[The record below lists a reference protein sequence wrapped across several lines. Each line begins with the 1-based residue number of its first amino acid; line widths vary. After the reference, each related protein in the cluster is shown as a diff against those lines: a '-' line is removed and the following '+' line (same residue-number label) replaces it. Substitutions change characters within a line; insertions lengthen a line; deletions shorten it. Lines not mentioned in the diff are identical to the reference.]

1 MKYLLRCVAALTL
14 FLNTSAFSQ
23 VIAVDPL
30 SRGLFVTHQ
39 TMTMLYERADADV
52 TLVLVMGHPGHFG
65 LKVGDFFVKNQT
77 ANMMRNLTYSSKLR
91 ANVVIMD
98 SPFLLQGIGARSNSD
113 HLGRIESVIKF
124 YRDRLKVP
132 VWLMG
137 HSDGSISVSEY
148 LNRSEAS
155 RGLVSGAVLSAGRD
169 ETRIKED
176 WKVPTLVIHHEKD
189 GCDVTTFNGAKRY
202 FSRIVEIN
210 TSVSEFAIVVGGISS
225 GHPCSTG
232 FHMYEGAF
240 GEFFWFIEDFM
251 TRQK

>member
-1 MKYLLRCVAALTL
+1 MKYLLRCVATLALS
-14 FLNTSAFSQ
+14 LNTSAFSQ

-30 SRGLFVTHQ
+30 SRGLFGTQQ

-52 TLVLVMGHPGHFG
+52 TLIVVMGHPGHFG
-65 LKVGDFFVKNQT
+65 LKVGDFSVKNTT
-77 ANMMRNLTYSSKLR
+77 ARMMRDLTYSSKLK
-91 ANVVIMD
+91 ANVVILD

-155 RGLVSGAVLSAGRD
+155 RGLVSGAVLSAGRV

-189 GCDVTTFNGAKRY
+189 GCDGTTFNGAKRY
-202 FSRIVEIN
+202 FSRIKGTN
-210 TSVSEFAIVVGGISS
+210 TSASEFAIVVGGFAM
-225 GHPCSTG
+225 GPPCSTG

-240 GEFFWFIEDFM
+240 EETLGLIEEFM